1 MKMIWEGAIRADMV
15 EGWTD
20 EAVANL
26 IEALDASV
34 EGTFCINEA
43 EEIERNPLL
52 RLVLDM

>member
-1 MKMIWEGAIRADMV
+1 MIWEGAIRAEMV
-15 EGWTD
+15 EGWTN
-20 EAVANL
+20 EAVENL
-26 IEALDASV
+26 IEALNNSV